1 MADVF
6 RSLCADFVR
15 VADALDGGK
24 PSVTHQGQ
32 ALDGFSA
39 LANFRALADAAR
51 KELAKPEP
59 APAAFNC
66 DEVEVPAYHRGD
78 AFFVYKEGYA
88 AGWGA
93 GLAAAI
99 ESEQLNPWKA
109 ELIDALV
116 CGHILQE
123 EHYSN
128 PRKALNDL
136 MVWEAK
142 VVTDPRVSSTAL
154 QKPKPF
160 AEEPPTADDV
170 DEDCLVWGLDAH
182 LSWKR
187 THWRLIGRNG
197 YSHWLPLWALPLP
210 TADENP

>member
-1 MADVF
+1 MSDVF
-6 RSLCADFVR
+6 RSLCVDLVHI
-15 VADALDGGK
+15 ADAMDGGK
-24 PSVTHQGQ
+24 SSIANQGQ

-39 LANFRALADAAR
+39 LANFRGLADVAR

-59 APAAFNC
+59 EPPTIDC

-93 GLAAAI
+93 GIKTAV

-116 CGHILQE
+116 CSHILQK
-123 EHYSN
+123 EHYSS

-136 MVWEAK
+136 IAWDIQVA
-142 VVTDPRVSSTAL
+142 TDPRVSSTAL
-154 QKPKPF
+154 QKPKLF
-160 AEEPPTADDV
+160 NEEPPTADDA
-170 DEDCLVWGLDAH
+170 DEDGLVWGLDAH

-187 THWRLIGRNG
+187 THWRLIGKFG
-197 YSHWLPLWALPLP
+197 YQHWLPLWALPLP
-210 TADENP
+210 TVNENS